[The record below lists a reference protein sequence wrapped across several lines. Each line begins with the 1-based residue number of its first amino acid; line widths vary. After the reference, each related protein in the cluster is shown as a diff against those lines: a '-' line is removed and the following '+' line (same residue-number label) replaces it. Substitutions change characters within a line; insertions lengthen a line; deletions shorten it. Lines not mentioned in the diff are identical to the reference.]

1 MDILHHIDR
10 LEELVAEARRM
21 PIGQGVVVD
30 RRRLLELVDQ
40 MRSTVPWEVKEADR
54 IVKEKEDI
62 IEEARR
68 EGEGIIHRAEMEA
81 QEKLDETTILQAAE
95 REAAAVLARAEERTH
110 HMLEEAQQQV
120 QARLRQAEQAATNQM
135 DEADRYALEMLRR
148 LDAQL
153 GAFSTTIRTGIEALE
168 ERTGENQQQ
177 YADQQDQYQPPYDNY
192 QDTDYDPNRP
202 QQ

>member
-1 MDILHHIDR
+1 MDILHLIDR

-40 MRSTVPWEVKEADR
+40 MRSAVPWEVKEAEQ
-54 IVKEKEDI
+54 IVTERDAI

-68 EGEGIIHRAEMEA
+68 EGEGIIHRADMEA
-81 QEKLDETTILQAAE
+81 RERMDETVVIQAAE
-95 REAAAVLARAEERTH
+95 REAQAMLDRAETRAQS
-110 HMLEEAQQQV
+110 MLDEAQAQV

-148 LDAQL
+148 LEQQL
-153 GAFSTTIRTGIEALE
+153 TAFNNTVRAGIGALE
-168 ERTGENQQQ
+168 ERTGETTMSYNQDDDD
-177 YADQQDQYQPPYDNY
+177 DQRGRPPGPFD
-192 QDTDYDPNRP
+192 
-202 QQ
+202 